1 MIINDLKARIL
12 TSIFLIPIVFFFIY
26 QNIFFFNLFLLLIFL
41 LTSYEWLKMN
51 ENKFFKL
58 IGVIYISFSFYM
70 AYLLRDNLG
79 PNIFIFVILICISTD
94 IGGYIFGKLFKGPKL
109 IKISPNKT
117 YAGMI
122 GSFLFSL
129 ILGFIYLTYQ
139 KSFKSIDISNK
150 FLEVSAPN
158 YYLLFLLI
166 ILFIS
171 TMSQIGDLIISYF
184 KRLAKIKDTGK
195 ILPGHGGLLDRI
207 DGIIFAL
214 PASYLLINF
223 IK

>member
-1 MIINDLKARIL
+1 MIINELKARIL
-12 TSIFLIPIVFFFIY
+12 TAIFLIPIVIFFIY

-41 LTSYEWLKMN
+41 LTTFEWLKMN

-58 IGVIYISFSFYM
+58 IGVVYISFSFYM

-139 KSFKSIDISNK
+139 KSVKSIDISNK
-150 FLEVSAPN
+150 FLETFAPN

-171 TMSQIGDLIISYF
+171 TISQIGDLIISYF
-184 KRLAKIKDTGK
+184 KRLANIKDTGK